1 MKNKNLNIQQKV
13 SRFVKDVFLDNISNA
28 ESDTNRFLVQKEDG
42 SIAFRTGEEILS
54 DIGGSST
61 DGDITSVVAGTNLT
75 GGGTSGDVT
84 INLADAS
91 TSAKGAASFS
101 SSNFSVSSGAV
112 SIKAGG
118 VDLTDEVT
126 GTLPIAKGGTGTT
139 SYIDNQVVAY
149 NAGTG
154 KLEGHN
160 VFVESPASNVYK
172 LKIGDGSST
181 SAILGSEN
189 GAPLSVSVDLA
200 TGANVAGSDLTFTA
214 GLSTGTAAGGNII
227 FKSSSTGSSGSIPNT
242 NSELVRITG
251 AGNVGIGTT
260 SPGNKLEVNSG
271 TTNVAGVFKSSDNQA
286 WISVQD
292 DDSGTYGALFGTDSD
307 AGHDIILAD
316 SSANKRLVIDADGQ
330 VGIGATT
337 PTARL
342 HVESVDDAVIRLKS
356 TDNKA
361 YIALSD
367 NDSNGYISSENSK
380 LSLGASVGVN
390 ANNLNIDL
398 SNNNVG
404 IGTSSPA
411 SLLEINQQLSAAATI
426 DYPYIISS
434 RDDDNSINQIGGEGV
449 GIKFRIAGN
458 ATTTPGDSLV
468 GASIAAIREMSS
480 DADSSTGLGLFVTQN
495 DETLDEAVRVDHD
508 GNVGIGTTSP
518 SEKLDVVGDIKLSGD
533 IELGHAD
540 DTTIA
545 RSAAGKATIE
555 GREITTNGS
564 SGTNF
569 ITFSTNGYVV
579 SATSGE
585 VHIGHSSYGNY
596 HFNWGGVTVP
606 TSGTR
611 QVTKN
616 EVNCGWPVPVN
627 LSKVE
632 VRVNCRTNGS
642 SDNLITQC
650 FKTASELSGNTTVT
664 AIGSDATV
672 TGANQNQFN
681 DMTITD
687 GGAVSAGEVI
697 YVGVGCTN
705 GTPQLRFNITIL
717 GYVA

>member
-13 SRFVKDVFLDNISNA
+13 SRFTKDIFLDNISNA

-42 SIAFRTGEEILS
+42 SIAFRTGSEILS

-112 SIKAGG
+112 SIKSGG

-126 GTLPIAKGGTGTT
+126 GTLPVGKGGTGAASLTDNAVLLGNGSGAIEASAHLT
-139 SYIDNQVVAY
+139 YSNFAPGGGVDIDQL
-149 NAGTG
+149 T
-154 KLEGHN
+154 
-160 VFVESPASNVYK
+160 
-172 LKIGDGSST
+172 IGDT
-181 SAILGSEN
+181 N
-189 GAPLSVSVDLA
+189 A
-200 TGANVAGSDLTFTA
+200 TGGKVLTP
-214 GLSTGTAAGGNII
+214 GGINMTVGP
-227 FKSSSTGSSGSIPNT
+227 SGSSG
-242 NSELVRITG
+242 
-251 AGNVGIGTT
+251 
-260 SPGNKLEVNSG
+260 
-271 TTNVAGVFKSSDNQA
+271 TNVAGANLTLQGGQSTGNTAGGSIRFLSSVTGGSSNSNPNTTVEIAALDNAGNLQIDGGLTVGSTSFVNSSGVIQVA
-286 WISVQD
+286 TQGTIDHDSLANFVAAEHYRWDTDI
-292 DDSGTYGALFGTDSD
+292 SGTATIN
-307 AGHDIILAD
+307 A
-316 SSANKRLVIDADGQ
+316 ANIPTLNQ
-330 VGIGATT
+330 NTT
-337 PTARL
+337 
-342 HVESVDDAVIRLKS
+342 
-356 TDNKA
+356 
-361 YIALSD
+361 
-367 NDSNGYISSENSK
+367 G
-380 LSLGASVGVN
+380 
-390 ANNLNIDL
+390 
-398 SNNNVG
+398 
-404 IGTSSPA
+404 
-411 SLLEINQQLSAAATI
+411 SAATAT
-426 DYPYIISS
+426 
-434 RDDDNSINQIGGEGV
+434 N
-449 GIKFRIAGN
+449 
-458 ATTTPGDSLV
+458 LV
-468 GASIAAIREMSS
+468 AST
-480 DADSSTGLGLFVTQN
+480 STAVQLGT
-495 DETLDEAVRVDHD
+495 
-508 GNVGIGTTSP
+508 
-518 SEKLDVVGDIKLSGD
+518 
-533 IELGHAD
+533 IELGHAS

-569 ITFSTNGYVV
+569 ITFSTNGYVG

-585 VHIGHSSYGNY
+585 VHIGHNSYGNY
-596 HFNWGGVTVP
+596 HFNWGTVTVP